1 MKQLKLLIIVLVVFT
16 AISSMANIYGD
27 GEKLP
32 QYVEKST
39 VWVNSLN
46 LNDEAKEQ
54 RLIDAIA
61 IHRTAV
67 KKWHD
72 SHSASMVPAGIN
84 PKTGE
89 KLSEFDR
96 EMIVFSAKPESI
108 HNNLMEA
115 LRAELNEEQVEAI
128 LDKYTIGKVDFTMKG
143 YHAIVPDLTKEE
155 EAKLRG
161 YLEEAR
167 EMAIDYKNMEHISAI
182 FEIYKTKC
190 EQYLNS
196 NGRNWRQL
204 YKDFVKSSHDKK
216 D

>member
-1 MKQLKLLIIVLVVFT
+1 MNLLKTLLIGVACVVVT
-16 AISSMANIYGD
+16 ASWANINGD
-27 GEKLP
+27 GDKMP
-32 QYVEKST
+32 QYVEKSI

-72 SHSASMVPAGIN
+72 SHSASMVPEGIN
-84 PKTGE
+84 PRTGE
-89 KLSEFDR
+89 KLSKLDR
-96 EMIVFSAKPESI
+96 EMIVFSAKPESV

-115 LRAELNEEQVEAI
+115 LRADLNKEQVEAI
-128 LDKYTIGKVDFTMKG
+128 LDKYTIGKVGFTMKG
-143 YHAIVPDLTKEE
+143 YHAIVPDLTNEE

-204 YKDFVKSSHDKK
+204 YKDFVKSLHDKK